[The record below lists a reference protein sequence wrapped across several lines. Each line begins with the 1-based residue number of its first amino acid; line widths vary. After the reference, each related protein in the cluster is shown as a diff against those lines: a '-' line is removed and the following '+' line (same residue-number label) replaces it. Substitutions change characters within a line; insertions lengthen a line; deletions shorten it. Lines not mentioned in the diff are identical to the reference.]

1 MHHIGGNAR
10 PCATHRLGR
19 KKRRIGFAHDPV
31 IGNQLGS
38 GCYFGR
44 AAKGNDTG
52 ETDPRSEVKN
62 RTGII
67 GGLREAMKYKAV
79 RRQATRAQDRQ

>member
-1 MHHIGGNAR
+1 VHHIGGNAR
-10 PCATHRLGR
+10 PRSTHRLGR

-38 GCYFGR
+38 GRYFGR

-62 RTGII
+62 SSGII
-67 GGLREAMKYKAV
+67 GSLCEAMKHEAV
-79 RRQATRAQDRQ
+79 RR